1 MIYKF
6 KRNNSIEI
14 KKLSYLQL
22 PIILFAVIQL
32 FVTTLKAQV
41 KTGDEP
47 TSIKNSSL
55 LAVESSAEISILM
68 MTEIERDVI
77 PSPALGIQILN
88 TTTNQPN
95 FYTGTAWTSGANQMC
110 HAKRLYRKDSDGTI
124 RKVPFNNTSDGVLF
138 PRGGNDIL
146 SPISISTP
154 WNIPDHFTALYTET
168 DSEGDI

>member
-6 KRNNSIEI
+6 KRNSSIEI

-22 PIILFAVIQL
+22 PVILFAVIQL

-41 KTGDEP
+41 KTGDDP

-55 LAVESSAEISILM
+55 LALESSAEISIPM
-68 MTEIERDVI
+68 MTEVARDVI
-77 PSPALGIQILN
+77 PSPALGLQILN

-95 FYTGTAWTSGANQMC
+95 FYDGTAWTSGANQIC
-110 HAKRLYRKDSDGTI
+110 HAKRLYIKDSDGTI
-124 RKVPFNNTSDGVLF
+124 RKVPFKNASDGVLF
-138 PRGGNDIL
+138 PTGGNDIL

>member
-6 KRNNSIEI
+6 KRNSSIEI

-22 PIILFAVIQL
+22 PVILFAVIQL

-41 KTGDEP
+41 KTGDDP

-55 LAVESSAEISILM
+55 LALESSAEISIPM
-68 MTEIERDVI
+68 MTEVARDVI
-77 PSPALGIQILN
+77 PSPALGLQILN

-95 FYTGTAWTSGANQMC
+95 FYDGTAWTSGANQIC

-124 RKVPFNNTSDGVLF
+124 RKVPFKNASDGVLF
-138 PRGGNDIL
+138 PTGGNDIL

-154 WNIPDHFTALYTET
+154 WNIPDYFTALYTET